1 MLKHILKD
9 NASIKTKALK
19 LFLISFI
26 LLFIASFLDF
36 IVSIRTRNTVMIILE
51 SLLLSVNAFFIVL
64 ILIFIKNSIKK
75 VK

>member
-9 NASIKTKALK
+9 NAAIKPKALK

-51 SLLLSVNAFFIVL
+51 SLLLSVSTFFIVL

-75 VK
+75 IK